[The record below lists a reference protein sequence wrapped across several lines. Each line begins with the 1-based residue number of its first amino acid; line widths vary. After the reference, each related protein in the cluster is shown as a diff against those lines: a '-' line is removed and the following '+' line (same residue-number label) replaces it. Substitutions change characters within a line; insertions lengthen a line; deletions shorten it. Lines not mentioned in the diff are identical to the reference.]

1 FFVQQEGQP
10 TAAIKEEDFGC
21 EKVPEPIEAPD
32 PVVPLAE
39 ETVTEMVDNILDKV
53 EELVQFEAVPLIPVA
68 DELIVEKA
76 KPKPIPGV
84 DS

>member
-1 FFVQQEGQP
+1 MKKKVV
-10 TAAIKEEDFGC
+10 GC
-21 EKVPEPIEAPD
+21 EKVPEPIKAPA

-68 DELIVEKA
+68 D
-76 KPKPIPGV
+76 P
-84 DS
+84 